1 MQIVPITLSGK
12 TIRLE
17 PLAIDHVP
25 DLCKVGLDPSIWQWM
40 LYGNIDS
47 TEKMMNFVCEL
58 LEWQKSG
65 QTLPFAVIS
74 LKEQR
79 AVGCTRY
86 MDIRSTH
93 RSLEIGG
100 TWYGIHYQRTPV
112 NTEAKYLL
120 LKNAFEQYHCIR
132 VQLKTDSNN
141 LRSMKAIERIGALK
155 EGILRNHMIRPDGS
169 IRHSVYYSILDSEW
183 PSVKVRLEAMLAG

>member
-1 MQIVPITLSGK
+1 MEIIPITLSGK

-25 DLCKVGLDPSIWQWM
+25 DLCKVGFDPSIWQWM

-47 TEKMMNFVCEL
+47 SEKMMNFVYGL
-58 LEWQKSG
+58 LERQKTG

-74 LKEQR
+74 LKHQR

-86 MDIRSTH
+86 MDIRPDD

-100 TWYGIHYQRTPV
+100 TWYGIDYQRTPV

-120 LKNAFEQYHCIR
+120 LKHAFEQYHCIR

-141 LRSMKAIERIGALK
+141 LRSMTAIERIGAVR

-169 IRHSVYYSILDSEW
+169 IRHSVYYSILDNEW
-183 PSVKVRLEAMLAG
+183 PTVKARLEGILSV